1 MGYIPMGAMFEV
13 HILYLGVR
21 VDDGFQLV
29 SFCAEETLGKD
40 LWTDRLAMCA
50 FLQTPFSEGNVFLN
64 DPALPEVL
72 ERLLPPVGDAQFR
85 AYYMFGNSSNS
96 READLRS
103 VPGFKETV
111 APCNPPCLVTG
122 WPYCG

>member
-1 MGYIPMGAMFEV
+1 MGYIPMGAVFEV

-21 VDDGFQLV
+21 VDDGFQL
-29 SFCAEETLGKD
+29 
-40 LWTDRLAMCA
+40 
-50 FLQTPFSEGNVFLN
+50 TPFSEGNVFLN

-122 WPYCG
+122 WPCCG